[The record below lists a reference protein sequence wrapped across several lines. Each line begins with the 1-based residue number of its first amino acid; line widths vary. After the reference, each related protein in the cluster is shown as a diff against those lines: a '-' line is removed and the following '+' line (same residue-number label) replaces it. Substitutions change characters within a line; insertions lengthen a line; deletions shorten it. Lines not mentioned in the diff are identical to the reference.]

1 MTATMETPRL
11 LTQRPGR
18 LMLVMTYLSP
28 AGGAETQV
36 VDLARGFDRRGW
48 DVHLVSMLTP
58 APPLPDLTE
67 TRIRVTSLEMRRGVA
82 SPAAFARFVALV
94 RRERPDVVHSHMTHA
109 NLLVRA
115 ARPLMRVPVVVNTLH
130 GHKMYS
136 VRLEGSAL
144 RELAHR
150 LTDFLADATTAVS
163 QAAAE
168 RYARVKAVSPRRLV
182 MIPNGIPERAYE
194 PDDRARLRLRGSL
207 EAREN
212 FVWLAVGRLEKV
224 KDYAT
229 MLRAFAI
236 ARQAEARQM
245 LAIVGGGSQ
254 RGALEKLAADLG
266 IAGQVRFLGVRED
279 VTGLLQAADGFVL
292 SSVFEGMPLVLLEA
306 GASGLPMVATRAGGN
321 AEVFPPEQRPWLV
334 PSKEPRA
341 LAEAMLRILTM
352 TEGERRAAGAAARN
366 FVLRHYSMDLMLD
379 RWEELYARLLS
390 EKGAARVVA
399 EAAR

>member
-1 MTATMETPRL
+1 
-11 LTQRPGR
+11 
-18 LMLVMTYLSP
+18 
-28 AGGAETQV
+28 
-36 VDLARGFDRRGW
+36 
-48 DVHLVSMLTP
+48 
-58 APPLPDLTE
+58 
-67 TRIRVTSLEMRRGVA
+67 
-82 SPAAFARFVALV
+82 
-94 RRERPDVVHSHMTHA
+94 
-109 NLLVRA
+109 
-115 ARPLMRVPVVVNTLH
+115 MRVPVVVNTLH

-236 ARQAEARQM
+236 AQQAEARQM

-341 LAEAMLRILTM
+341 LAEAMLRISTM

-366 FVLRHYSMDLMLD
+366 FVLTHYNLDSVLD
-379 RWEELYARLLS
+379 RWEALYARLLS
-390 EKGAARVVA
+390 EKGAARVAA

>member
-1 MTATMETPRL
+1 MTAAMEAPRL
-11 LTQRPGR
+11 FAGQPGR
-18 LMLVMTYLSP
+18 LMLVLTYLSP

-58 APPLPDLTE
+58 APPLPDLTG

-82 SPAAFARFVALV
+82 SPAALARFVTLV

-115 ARPLMRVPVVVNTLH
+115 ARPLVRVPVVVNTLH

-136 VRLEGSAL
+136 VRSQGSAL
-144 RELAHR
+144 REIAHR
-150 LTDFLADATTAVS
+150 FTDFLADATTAVS

-168 RYARVKAVSPRRLV
+168 RYARVKAVSAQRLV

-194 PDDRARLRLRGSL
+194 RDGHARLRLRASL
-207 EAREN
+207 DARED
-212 FVWLAVGRLEKV
+212 FLWLAVGRLEKV

-236 ARQAEARQM
+236 VQEAEPRQM

-254 RGALEKLAADLG
+254 RSALEKLAADLG
-266 IAGQVRFLGVRED
+266 IAPRVHFLGVRHD

-321 AEVFPPEQRPWLV
+321 AEVFPPEQRGWLV
-334 PSKEPRA
+334 PPRTPPA
-341 LAEAMLRILTM
+341 LAQAMLRVLTL
-352 TEGERRAAGAAARN
+352 TEEERGAAGAAARN
-366 FVLRHYSMDLMLD
+366 FVLARYSMDSVLD
-379 RWEELYARLLS
+379 RWEELYARLLAQ
-390 EKGAARVVA
+390 KGVARVAA
-399 EAAR
+399 EAVR